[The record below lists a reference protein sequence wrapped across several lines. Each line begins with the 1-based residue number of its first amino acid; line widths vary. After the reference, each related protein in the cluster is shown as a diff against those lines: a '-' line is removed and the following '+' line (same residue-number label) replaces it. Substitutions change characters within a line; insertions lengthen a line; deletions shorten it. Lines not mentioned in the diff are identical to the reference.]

1 MKFKYTILI
10 LSALITVL
18 LVACGPSGDPSKAA
32 QDEGPLPPNAGKSI
46 FSTHCVVRHG
56 TDGRLGLNEA
66 GDLTESI
73 LSLEERKAI
82 ISQGKGTMIAYNRIL
97 SPREI
102 EAVARYTFELQE
114 RVKNED

>member
-1 MKFKYTILI
+1 MIKILISLI
-10 LSALITVL
+10 LSIPIFIL
-18 LVACGPSGDPSKAA
+18 ACGPTGDPSKAA
-32 QDEGPLPPNAGKSI
+32 GERDTGPLPLSAGKSI
-46 FSTHCVVRHG
+46 FSTHCVVCHG

-97 SPREI
+97 SSREI
-102 EAVARYTFELQE
+102 EAVAKYTFQLQE
-114 RVKNED
+114 KGKDED